1 MRCSNINKSWRL
13 RFALLFLVSLSLCSC
28 MGYHVKSS
36 QPKGVYHRV
45 KSGDT
50 LWNIARAYRVNIQDL
65 AEINNIT
72 DPNLIE
78 EGSVVFIPSANYIID
93 DVMPPEVKMSPA
105 ANLSKEETDEV
116 KIPPKPKRALSKDSS
131 KDEQKEPQRTVSS
144 EKESSSIPAKRDVKR
159 VPVVKDHEDASGMS
173 GKGVVKKDAE
183 QKDVRVKQKDGG
195 GELEKI
201 KFDRDR
207 FVWPVKGKVRSK
219 FGIQPNGMYYNW
231 IRISANDGASVH
243 AAAGGIV
250 IFSASLKDYGETI
263 IIKHEDN
270 YATVYTHLNNRMV
283 KVDDQVKKGGRI
295 AFLGQSDKRSEAYM
309 HFEVRYKNKS
319 RNPLFFL
326 P

>member
-1 MRCSNINKSWRL
+1 
-13 RFALLFLVSLSLCSC
+13 
-28 MGYHVKSS
+28 MGYPVKST

-45 KSGDT
+45 KSGET

-78 EGSVVFIPSANYIID
+78 MGSVVFIPSANYIID
-93 DVMPPEVKMSPA
+93 DIVPPEEKKPPVAS
-105 ANLSKEETDEV
+105 LSKAEAKEV
-116 KIPPKPKRALSKDSS
+116 KIPPKPSRASS
-131 KDEQKEPQRTVSS
+131 KDFSKDEHKGPQRMASSGNDIVSIHDKS
-144 EKESSSIPAKRDVKR
+144 DVKR
-159 VPVVKDHEDASGMS
+159 VPVVKDSENVSGTN
-173 GKGVVKKDAE
+173 GKAEAKKDAE
-183 QKDVRVKQKDGG
+183 QKVERIKQKDSG
-195 GELEKI
+195 GEPEKI

-231 IRISANDGASVH
+231 IKISAKAGASVH
-243 AAAGGIV
+243 AAAGGTV

-283 KVDDQVKKGGRI
+283 KVDDQVKKGSRI
-295 AFLGQSDKRSEAYM
+295 SFLGQSDKRDEAYM